1 MSHKSA
7 NRTSDAAAQSVV
19 DGQTLS
25 GMIISGANALDND
38 KNAINDLN
46 VFPVPDG
53 DTGINMSLT
62 LSDSARELNGF
73 SGNVSECA
81 DKAASTSLRSARGN
95 SGAILSLFF
104 RGMAKSLRG
113 RETADSRD
121 IANAFES
128 GTQEA
133 YKAVSNPTEGTILT
147 VMRVCSE
154 EAKAESEKE
163 EKKNMTS
170 FFAHIL
176 HTAEETLAK
185 TPEML
190 TVLKQA
196 KVVDAGGSGFVTMLR
211 GMYAALIG
219 KPIARENKE
228 EGVARSAAARADG
241 SAEAIR
247 FAYCTECI
255 VEKSDDKKG
264 EGTADS
270 FRSYLQKLGDSLV
283 FVDDQEIIKLHVHTN
298 HPGKVMENAL
308 KYGQLVMVKVE
319 NMRLQ
324 HSELVASEESD
335 AEQAAE
341 PAPDLSTPE
350 PVIAAPEKR
359 YGFVAVCM
367 GEGISETFTDLG
379 TDQLIYGGQT
389 MNPSTQ
395 DILDAVNRTPAE
407 IVFILPNNKN
417 ICMVAQQAT
426 KLSTEKKAI
435 VIPTVSIPQGLAVL
449 MNFDPEA
456 ETEQLVTNMT
466 DALAGVTSMAVTFA
480 VRDTEIDNTKIRK
493 GQSLGMINGKIR
505 AVSDDALE
513 CLRLMS
519 AEMRDAQFVTVF
531 CGEGMGER
539 SRQDVTELLTEALP
553 GVDVNVLSGG
563 QPLYDFIISVE
574 K

>member
-1 MSHKSA
+1 MSQKTAKSGPD
-7 NRTSDAAAQSVV
+7 TVSEKSVV
-19 DGQTLS
+19 DGHTLS
-25 GMIISGANALDND
+25 DMIISGANALDND

-62 LSDSARELNGF
+62 LSDSAKELSGF

-81 DKAASTSLRSARGN
+81 EKTASTSLRSARGN

-113 RETADSRD
+113 RETATSKDM
-121 IANAFES
+121 AEAFES
-128 GTQEA
+128 GTKEA

-154 EAKAESEKE
+154 EAKTNSEKE
-163 EKKNMTS
+163 EKKTIGA
-170 FFAHIL
+170 FFAHVV

-196 KVVDAGGSGFVTMLR
+196 KVVDAGGSGFVTMLK
-211 GMYAALIG
+211 GMYAALMG
-219 KPIARENKE
+219 KPVERENTDAGTKM
-228 EGVARSAAARADG
+228 SAAARADG
-241 SAEAIR
+241 SDTAIR

-255 VEKSDDKKG
+255 VEKSADQKG
-264 EGTADS
+264 EGTAEA
-270 FRSYLQKLGDSLV
+270 FRSYLLRLGDSLV
-283 FVDDQEIIKLHVHTN
+283 FVDDEEIIKLHVHTN

-324 HSELVASEESD
+324 HSELVGAGASEKNDSP
-335 AEQAAE
+335 APAAE
-341 PAPDLSTPE
+341 EAVVT
-350 PVIAAPEKR
+350 VAAAEKK

-367 GEGISETFTDLG
+367 GKGISDAFTDLG
-379 TDQLIYGGQT
+379 TDQLIFGGQT

-395 DILDAVNRTPAE
+395 DILDAINRTPSE

-417 ICMVAQQAT
+417 ICMVAQQAA

-435 VIPTVSIPQGLAVL
+435 VIPTVSIPQGMAVL

-456 ETEQLVTNMT
+456 DTEQLVTNMT
-466 DALAGVTSMAVTFA
+466 DAIAAVTSMAVTFA

-505 AVSDDALE
+505 VVSDDALE
-513 CLRLMS
+513 CLRLMT

-531 CGEGMGER
+531 CGEEINEHI
-539 SRQDVTELLTEALP
+539 RQDVSDILREKLKGA
-553 GVDVNVLSGG
+553 DINVLPGG

-574 K
+574 